1 MSARAEK
8 INRINEQELANGIAG
23 TSASWHGDHKGNAW
37 VYVGGL
43 SPKLSEGDVICV
55 FSECGEI
62 EHLNLVRDKQNGK
75 SKGFGFLKY
84 LDERSA
90 ILAVDNFNGVE
101 LLENVIVVNH
111 TDYTPPKEW
120 AVGPR
125 NNVYCTFIYVD
136 KL

>member
-1 MSARAEK
+1 
-8 INRINEQELANGIAG
+8 
-23 TSASWHGDHKGNAW
+23 
-37 VYVGGL
+37 
-43 SPKLSEGDVICV
+43 V

-111 TDYTPPKEW
+111 TDYTPPKE
-120 AVGPR
+120 
-125 NNVYCTFIYVD
+125 
-136 KL
+136 